1 MSREHLVITRRLA
14 SQDATPVSGTS
25 PGTGGPFGAAHI
37 ARSVNPTALSHQ
49 LVPDL
54 GTLWAET
61 EVSAPVAGIPT
72 LHLAGHI
79 DNILSIAPGK
89 PLDPAASPPYCGWG
103 ERFGKS
109 RQGLD
114 SLRLEEPTWQ

>member
-1 MSREHLVITRRLA
+1 
-14 SQDATPVSGTS
+14 VSGTS
-25 PGTGGPFGAAHI
+25 PGTGGPFGAANI

-72 LHLAGHI
+72 LHLATHI

-89 PLDPAASPPYCGWG
+89 PLA
-103 ERFGKS
+103 EVVRVF
-109 RQGLD
+109 
-114 SLRLEEPTWQ
+114 